1 MDLLDLMQ
9 WPAMIV
15 TLLAAWLVASR
26 ARRKRI
32 AGFWCF
38 LLSNALWV
46 IWGWHTAAHALV
58 ILQIALA
65 VTNVRGLLR
74 NEPDAQPG

>member
-1 MDLLDLMQ
+1 MDFLDLLQ

-38 LLSNALWV
+38 LLSNALWGV
-46 IWGWHTAAHALV
+46 WGWHTAAHALV
-58 ILQIALA
+58 MLQIALA
-65 VTNVRGLLR
+65 VTNVRGLRR
-74 NEPDAQPG
+74 NDADTQPG